1 MGAEPGL
8 DAATRGGRPVSGD
21 WMGEVG
27 EAESSEDEASEES
40 DSARPR
46 RAAAWMGMGLL
57 CGTVLS
63 ALEDIVYWFVRGKN
77 MECRCRCRERGA
89 EGEEVSKVEEGTP
102 YMNRDVWSE
111 FD

>member
-46 RAAAWMGMGLL
+46 RAAAWIGMGLL
-57 CGTVLS
+57 CGMVLS
-63 ALEDIVYWFVRGKN
+63 ALEDIVYWFVREKIWSAGA
-77 MECRCRCRERGA
+77 EREGQRERRFRRWRRG
-89 EGEEVSKVEEGTP
+89 
-102 YMNRDVWSE
+102 RHI
-111 FD
+111 